1 MEWWFITW
9 RHKVDSG
16 KSTPSPSLFEC
27 KKYPTPLQMMKF
39 MIVTFHITNVH
50 LGDDWVGGSTNRA
63 SIYSF
68 WKDNKWWTF
77 FRPWKDAYSCVVADP
92 SLQLFVVNFIYPLN
106 DPSLAWGCWQFR
118 SRQLSPK
125 LHLKHLFIIKV
136 KSFVKSFVF

>member
-1 MEWWFITW
+1 MESQPPPPRSLNAKNIRPHYKWWNLW
-9 RHKVDSG
+9 L
-16 KSTPSPSLFEC
+16 SLFISLMS
-27 KKYPTPLQMMKF
+27 TWGMWGQGGPL
-39 MIVTFHITNVH
+39 IERV
-50 LGDDWVGGSTNRA
+50 L
-63 SIYSF
+63 YSF

-125 LHLKHLFIIKV
+125 HLKHLFIIKV